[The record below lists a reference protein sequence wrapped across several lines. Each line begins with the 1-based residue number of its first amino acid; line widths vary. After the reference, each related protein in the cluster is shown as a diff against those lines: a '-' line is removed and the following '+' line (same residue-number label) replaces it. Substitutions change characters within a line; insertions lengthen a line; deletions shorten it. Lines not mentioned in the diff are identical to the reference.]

1 MIFIIPLL
9 LCIII
14 DGLIITHVRASS
26 RRIQPQ
32 IKIIQSP
39 NNTNII
45 HQQTKISHR
54 DIHLIRNMFL
64 MLCIF
69 VGGYGP
75 IHITTIIINYIPVSV
90 MVMRVLSFIAELSL
104 LFNIISMFVYNH
116 QLRDYLKHNVLKCFG
131 I

>member
-9 LCIII
+9 LCVIIN
-14 DGLIITHVRASS
+14 GLIITHVRASS
-26 RRIQPQ
+26 RRIRPQ
-32 IKIIQSP
+32 IKIIQTP

-45 HQQTKISHR
+45 HQQITISHR
-54 DIHLIRNMFL
+54 DIHLLRNMFL

-69 VGGYGP
+69 VCGYGP
-75 IHITTIIINYIPVSV
+75 IHIAAIIINYISASV

-116 QLRDYLKHNVLKCFG
+116 QLRDYLKHSMLKCFG